1 MNSKSIRSLLFV
13 PGSRPERFSKAL
25 NAGADMI
32 CIDLEDAVLPSDKT
46 SARMSVIDFIE
57 NCERV
62 DEVCVRINPVDTD
75 TGKADLKA
83 LSTVNFAAVMIAKC
97 GSAGDVNQVESAFKN
112 SINIIPLIES
122 IQGLDNASQVASA
135 SKQVKALMFGGA
147 DMSAELHCEFS
158 YEALLFVR
166 SQLVLAAA
174 RENISLIDV
183 PYVDI
188 NNESGL
194 ICESEKVRAL
204 GFSAKA
210 AIHPRQIDAI
220 HAAFT
225 PTKEQIDYAEAV
237 LEAVDNPD
245 AGAVVVQG
253 KMVDRPIILASQ
265 RIVALAK
272 QSTGKN

>member
-1 MNSKSIRSLLFV
+1 MNCKTIRSLLFV

-32 CIDLEDAVLPSDKT
+32 CIDLEDAVLPSDKK
-46 SARMSVIDFIE
+46 SARMSVIDFIA
-57 NCERV
+57 NCERA

-75 TGKADLKA
+75 NGKADLKA

-97 GSAGDVNQVESAFKN
+97 SSANDVNQVETTLTN
-112 SINIIPLIES
+112 SIDIIPLIES
-122 IQGLDNASQVASA
+122 IQGLDNASQIASA
-135 SKQVKALMFGGA
+135 SKQVRAMMFGGA
-147 DMSAELHCEFS
+147 DMSAELRCEFS

-174 RENISLIDV
+174 RENIALIDV

-194 ICESEKVRAL
+194 MNESEKVRAL
-204 GFSAKA
+204 GFCAKA

-220 HAAFT
+220 HGAFS
-225 PTKEQIDYAEAV
+225 PTKVQIDYAEAV

-272 QSTGKN
+272 QSTSKN